1 MVIDDARRSKPC
13 VSVPARVLI
22 GNFQAATPTTTR
34 RCHNCQCA
42 RELIGIGGNFIV
54 REPRHQIAICYLLL
68 KGEHWIPVSPERRL
82 TTRDR
87 SSPDGPVI
95 MAEVIAEVEDNRVS
109 GWRKVGSLIQG
120 VGPDGKVEPLDTR
133 LPGAIIGA
141 LLSDGAA
148 SERGVVG
155 INSRIVERR
164 RAREEW
170 TIPPHL
176 YAAVLA
182 RAETQILDRLNGF
195 NAVGIR
201 LIPVPSDESSG

>member
-1 MVIDDARRSKPC
+1 M
-13 VSVPARVLI
+13 
-22 GNFQAATPTTTR
+22 T
-34 RCHNCQCA
+34 
-42 RELIGIGGNFIV
+42 

-68 KGEHWIPVSPERRL
+68 KGEHWVPVSPERRL
-82 TTRDR
+82 TANDR

-95 MAEVIAEVEDNRVS
+95 MAEVIGEVDDNRVF
-109 GWRKVGSLIQG
+109 GRRKVGSLIQD

-133 LPGAIIGA
+133 LPAAIMGA

-148 SERGVVG
+148 SARAAVG

-164 RAREEW
+164 RTREER

-176 YAAVLA
+176 YASVLA

-195 NAVGIR
+195 NAVGVR
-201 LIPVPSDESSG
+201 LVPIPSDEARG

>member
-1 MVIDDARRSKPC
+1 M
-13 VSVPARVLI
+13 
-22 GNFQAATPTTTR
+22 T
-34 RCHNCQCA
+34 
-42 RELIGIGGNFIV
+42 

-82 TTRDR
+82 TATDR

-95 MAEVIAEVEDNRVS
+95 MAEVIGEVEDNRVC
-109 GWRKVGSLIQG
+109 GWRKVGSLIQD

-133 LPGAIIGA
+133 LPAAIMGA

-148 SERGVVG
+148 SARGVVG

-164 RAREEW
+164 RAREER
-170 TIPPHL
+170 TIPPRLH
-176 YAAVLA
+176 ASVLA

-195 NAVGIR
+195 NAVGVR
-201 LIPVPSDESSG
+201 LVPSDEADLREHED